1 MKKILLLTFIVSVM
15 TVLRVHP
22 LLAQEAPPPVQDYQQ
37 NKFYE
42 TKQYSEENVS
52 RIQLADEQY
61 KTEQF
66 NEAMNLYEDAAT
78 NNPEAA
84 ELHYNIGNS
93 LFRLGKLPEAIEE
106 YKKALKINPDDY
118 DSKFNLEFALNQM
131 KDQQQQQ
138 NQDQNEQDE
147 KEQDQQQQDQQQNED
162 QQEQQQNQD
171 QNEQDEQE
179 QDQQNQQDG
188 QDQQDQQQQQPQPD
202 DREMTQE
209 EAEQILNALLNDEK
223 DLQEQRKME
232 PQGNIKVLKD
242 W

>member
-1 MKKILLLTFIVSVM
+1 MIKKLLPTFIISVM

-22 LLAQEAPPPVQDYQQ
+22 LLAQEAPQPVQDYQQ

-42 TKQYSEENVS
+42 TKQYSEDNVS

-66 NEAMNLYEDAAT
+66 NEAMNLYQDVASD
-78 NNPEAA
+78 NPEAD

-131 KDQQQQQ
+131 KNQQQ
-138 NQDQNEQDE
+138 NQDQDEQE
-147 KEQDQQQQDQQQNED
+147 QQQQDQQQD
-162 QQEQQQNQD
+162 
-171 QNEQDEQE
+171 QDEQE
-179 QDQQNQQDG
+179 QQ
-188 QDQQDQQQQQPQPD
+188 QQDQQQDQDEQEQQQQDQQQDQDEQEQQQQQQQSQPD